1 MKIWLHRIS
10 HCSDVSE
17 KLLENG
23 YISIG
28 FSDFANI
35 QFLENTINGNWNFFD
50 SEIEKT
56 WGAKKRTRYNLW
68 RFLNEFKEKDL
79 VIVPFC
85 GQISI
90 YELVEHPK
98 LISDKELSEILE
110 NNNMKIKDNEKIY
123 INSDNGY
130 VFRDIGFVW
139 KVKPIVKDISR
150 KDIFDSKLTSRMKI
164 YNTNSN
170 ITDLRENIEII
181 ITQYRDNKLYNFHTD
196 MVESS
201 LESINKIIDDRLTPD
216 KFEQLVKWY
225 LKQIGASD
233 VYIPSKNEKGKNDGA
248 DADVIATFEN
258 LKVIIYVQVKY
269 HKGCTSD
276 WAIKQIS
283 EYKIQKENIDDEYTY
298 IPWVI
303 TSAEKYSK
311 EAIQKAREVNV
322 RLIDKKEFARM
333 LINNGLENIN
343 CAFN

>member
-170 ITDLRENIEII
+170 ITDLRENIERI

-216 KFEQLVKWY
+216 KFEQLVKY
-225 LKQIGASD
+225 G
-233 VYIPSKNEKGKNDGA
+233 
-248 DADVIATFEN
+248 T
-258 LKVIIYVQVKY
+258 
-269 HKGCTSD
+269 
-276 WAIKQIS
+276 
-283 EYKIQKENIDDEYTY
+283 
-298 IPWVI
+298 
-303 TSAEKYSK
+303 
-311 EAIQKAREVNV
+311 
-322 RLIDKKEFARM
+322 
-333 LINNGLENIN
+333 
-343 CAFN
+343 

>member
-1 MKIWLHRIS
+1 
-10 HCSDVSE
+10 
-17 KLLENG
+17 
-23 YISIG
+23 
-28 FSDFANI
+28 
-35 QFLENTINGNWNFFD
+35 
-50 SEIEKT
+50 
-56 WGAKKRTRYNLW
+56 
-68 RFLNEFKEKDL
+68 
-79 VIVPFC
+79 
-85 GQISI
+85 
-90 YELVEHPK
+90 
-98 LISDKELSEILE
+98 
-110 NNNMKIKDNEKIY
+110 
-123 INSDNGY
+123 
-130 VFRDIGFVW
+130 
-139 KVKPIVKDISR
+139 
-150 KDIFDSKLTSRMKI
+150 
-164 YNTNSN
+164 
-170 ITDLRENIEII
+170 
-181 ITQYRDNKLYNFHTD
+181 